1 MEEIYK
7 KFYHIVYGYLFNL
20 CKDKNIAEELSAETF
35 FKAIQ
40 NYKKFD
46 GKGKVST
53 WLCQIAKNEYF
64 RFYNKNKNINSLETV
79 GDITNTTQFEDLF
92 EDKSMAIKI
101 HKHLHSMQEPY
112 KEVFILRVFAELSFA
127 EIAVVLDK
135 TENWARV
142 IYYRA
147 KQKLLAEMEDIYE

>member
-40 NYKKFD
+40 SYKKFD

-53 WLCQIAKNEYF
+53 WLCQIAKN
-64 RFYNKNKNINSLETV
+64 
-79 GDITNTTQFEDLF
+79 
-92 EDKSMAIKI
+92 
-101 HKHLHSMQEPY
+101 
-112 KEVFILRVFAELSFA
+112 
-127 EIAVVLDK
+127 
-135 TENWARV
+135 
-142 IYYRA
+142 
-147 KQKLLAEMEDIYE
+147 